1 LKLTCCQRLLAG
13 SLAASPRSL
22 ARPRARASYPSC
34 VAVYPR
40 IEKFDDPSQEPTPED
55 KIAWAGVELIL
66 DVKETKRQS
75 PKPSK
80 HEIARARKYIDSM
93 EWKFAKSMPQWPHWY
108 VVRKS
113 GSAREFDFVG
123 RLIKKFGYKD
133 TWGNRSDSYLVIGR
147 FKYWPIEDVLN
158 RAAPLSNAAVRKRGL
173 RWLARH
179 GKKIGPWGRLIS
191 VKKKRGS

>member
-1 LKLTCCQRLLAG
+1 LEAGAPQLDFLGRRVPDDACHHHVRHDRRLVLG
-13 SLAASPRSL
+13 SASPVN
-22 ARPRARASYPSC
+22 AATNANHP
-34 VAVYPR
+34 VAGR
-40 IEKFDDPSQEPTPED
+40 RFFSKFTK
-55 KIAWAGVELIL
+55 KIPDG
-66 DVKETKRQS
+66 
-75 PKPSK
+75 
-80 HEIARARKYIDSM
+80 
-93 EWKFAKSMPQWPHWY
+93 WY
-108 VVRKS
+108 VLREW
-113 GSAREFDFVG
+113 GSARDFDFVG

-147 FKYWPIEDVLN
+147 FKYWRIEDVLN